1 MTRNVDDVT
10 LANPLSSFDFLIK
23 KDDDYVFDFA
33 ATWPTGKKTI
43 AVIGHDIVLSPAST
57 ANYIGSDD
65 GTPRALIALK
75 DGNGNGGN
83 IIISENVKRI
93 YAFVF
98 AEGSIFSGEKTA
110 TGLVDPYVSR
120 GAWNIPPNQ
129 LYIKGLLISKNT
141 IG

>member
-1 MTRNVDDVT
+1 MTRNIDDAT

-65 GTPRALIALK
+65 GIPRALIALK

-93 YAFVF
+93 YSFVF

-110 TGLVDPYVSR
+110 TGLVDSYVSR

-129 LYIKGLLISKNT
+129 LYLKGLLISKNT